1 MATIATVLAAV
12 FGPWGW
18 WILAVIFFLL
28 LLVGI
33 RDATQRRHSI
43 LRNFPVLGHA
53 RYEMRLHV
61 DRQDRYEIK
70 RAG

>member
-1 MATIATVLAAV
+1 MRSRVSASLTPTSAATLDALFSSTPLGLGI
-12 FGPWGW
+12 WD
-18 WILAVIFFLL
+18 
-28 LLVGI
+28 LV
-33 RDATQRRHSI
+33 QPRHAI